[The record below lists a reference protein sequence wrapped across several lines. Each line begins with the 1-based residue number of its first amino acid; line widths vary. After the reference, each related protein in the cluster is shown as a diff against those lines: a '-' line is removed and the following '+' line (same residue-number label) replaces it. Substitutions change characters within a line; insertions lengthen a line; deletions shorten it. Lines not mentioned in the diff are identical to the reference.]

1 MNVQLNKRAPNSA
14 RRISVTPF
22 IAKRFSSHL
31 PPSVLLYRARQMLGV
46 SRQILAE
53 EMGISRAVLRKY
65 ERGELKM
72 PSTFLLKIFMF
83 GLDYWTDGIYWS
95 VDSKEKTDKKEK

>member
-1 MNVQLNKRAPNSA
+1 MNKQRYCYDSFEPPTAH
-14 RRISVTPF
+14 
-22 IAKRFSSHL
+22 SS
-31 PPSVLLYRARQMLGV
+31 Q
-46 SRQILAE
+46 
-53 EMGISRAVLRKY
+53 AVLRKY

>member
-1 MNVQLNKRAPNSA
+1 MNKQRYCYDS
-14 RRISVTPF
+14 F
-22 IAKRFSSHL
+22 E
-31 PPSVLLYRARQMLGV
+31 PPTAHSL
-46 SRQILAE
+46 
-53 EMGISRAVLRKY
+53 RAVLRKY

-83 GLDYWTDGIYWS
+83 GLDNWTDGIYWS